1 MSIRLASSS
10 FHTIHDMVWQYNN
23 LFKHAVFETF
33 TMEVHIGISWYL
45 LYLSWIVL
53 WCQSRNSW
61 LLWRKK
67 TQRGS
72 GGARLQGDRALLVE
86 FHWFEFTLWWF
97 SASCSFCKYR
107 PHRWFFINAPSFGWF
122 RASDEVT
129 PPKASWICPAWL
141 EQWGKIHGSNSL
153 DLGTEGKIQVETYF
167 IFSTIIFNWWNTF
180 FNRKPIET
188 YFKKR

>member
-72 GGARLQGDRALLVE
+72 GGARLQGDRALLVVPPSYSLSWNFVPSILVVDPAK
-86 FHWFEFTLWWF
+86 FHVLTIFPCYFERKSNPNDRDFLRAYATSPTAF
-97 SASCSFCKYR
+97 IKAYSAA
-107 PHRWFFINAPSFGWF
+107 ITV
-122 RASDEVT
+122 D
-129 PPKASWICPAWL
+129 L
-141 EQWGKIHGSNSL
+141 KI
-153 DLGTEGKIQVETYF
+153 E
-167 IFSTIIFNWWNTF
+167 
-180 FNRKPIET
+180 
-188 YFKKR
+188 